1 MYFFLTRN
9 AMASSIVVY
18 FSNLKNK
25 TSLVVNS
32 ASHNHLYLYTKS
44 VCSIKI
50 LSSWM
55 LDLGIIKDD
64 RSDFDI
70 EKNKD

>member
-1 MYFFLTRN
+1 
-9 AMASSIVVY
+9 MASSIVVY

-32 ASHNHLYLYTKS
+32 ASHNHLYRYTKS